1 MAESTP
7 EERHLLHYPAD
18 GMKVGVN
25 PPGFT
30 WTGNESAE
38 NYSFVLSR
46 IREAIDAGEMP
57 FWEFCRHL
65 ADSALAEPLYPEP
78 APYKDGKF
86 EASEW
91 RRIYTHGK
99 VGSPHHNL
107 WTRMTRAHNSILI
120 NGRGQSYGTMAASGT
135 IEEFGHTEALTI
147 VTGECAR
154 AYNLPINELTV
165 EQWEEHLDEPL
176 PEMETE
182 AQAVC
187 RTVVFSAAG

>member
-1 MAESTP
+1 MLNTCLFLLFGLILPALLCCSRVSESFYLDLNVAESTP

-65 ADSALAEPLYPEP
+65 DDSALAEPLYPEP

-91 RRIYTHGK
+91 RRIYTPGK

-107 WTRMTRAHNSILI
+107 WTRMKGVQLDTYKRTRTVLWYNGSKRDYRRVRAHGGTYHSY
-120 NGRGQSYGTMAASGT
+120 RRVRQS
-135 IEEFGHTEALTI
+135 
-147 VTGECAR
+147 V
-154 AYNLPINELTV
+154 
-165 EQWEEHLDEPL
+165 
-176 PEMETE
+176 
-182 AQAVC
+182 
-187 RTVVFSAAG
+187 